1 VRGFPGSPGPAGFP
15 GAPGPAG
22 YATASSGQAPAEAPG
37 QFDGGY
43 AYVIRGSENPGRP
56 RQANPVPP
64 LAADPPQD
72 PGRLA
77 GYASDDVY
85 IYRET
90 SAEPGGPATAAP
102 GSQPDERD
110 ASYWYDLSG
119 QDSATGEA
127 RTQVAE
133 PTRGPFEP
141 LVSSSAPGA
150 ARHAAPDAA
159 GHDGPG
165 EPAHD
170 QARRL
175 DQSKD
180 FYLTAEA
187 IGERNVDKHFDELLA
202 QQRELIS
209 EYFKQSTGH
218 DASQASASPQAEREG
233 QTRPAPQDPGQ
244 QDPRRAGRGE
254 PVIAEPPSAW

>member
-1 VRGFPGSPGPAGFP
+1 
-15 GAPGPAG
+15 
-22 YATASSGQAPAEAPG
+22 
-37 QFDGGY
+37 
-43 AYVIRGSENPGRP
+43 
-56 RQANPVPP
+56 VPP
-64 LAADPPQD
+64 PAADRPQD
-72 PGRLA
+72 PGRPA

-90 SAEPGGPATAAP
+90 SAEPGDPATAAP

-119 QDSATGEA
+119 QDSAAGEA

-141 LVSSSAPGA
+141 LVSSNAAPPGA
-150 ARHAAPDAA
+150 GRHAAPDAA
-159 GHDGPG
+159 GHDGPE
-165 EPAHD
+165 EPTHD
-170 QARRL
+170 QAQRL
-175 DQSKD
+175 DQIKD

-209 EYFKQSTGH
+209 EYFQQSTGH
-218 DASQASASPQAEREG
+218 GASQALAPPQAEREG
-233 QTRPAPQDPGQ
+233 QAHPASYAGPQDPGLA
-244 QDPRRAGRGE
+244 DRGE
-254 PVIAEPPSAW
+254 PVIAEPPSTW